1 MFDENN
7 DDEMMNDDENNDIL
21 NSAFK
26 CKTKK
31 KNQDLCSTYVM
42 NSYGTKI
49 CVCSF

>member
-31 KNQDLCSTYVM
+31 KKSGSLFH
-42 NSYGTKI
+42 
-49 CVCSF
+49 VCDE